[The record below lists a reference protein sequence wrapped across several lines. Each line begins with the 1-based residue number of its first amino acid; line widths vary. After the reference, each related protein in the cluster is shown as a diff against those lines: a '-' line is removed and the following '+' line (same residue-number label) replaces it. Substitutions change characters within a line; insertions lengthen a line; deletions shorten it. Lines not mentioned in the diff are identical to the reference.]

1 MRWSLTLGSIG
12 GTAIRIH
19 VTFLLFLIWLGAIYY
34 RQGGAE
40 AAWQGDR
47 RSAVEA
53 LASNPLV
60 WPLDIEQVTALYD
73 EMAQAHAQWLPDRL
87 RRI

>member
-40 AAWQGDR
+40 AAWVA
-47 RSAVEA
+47 RSG
-53 LASNPLV
+53 
-60 WPLDIEQVTALYD
+60 
-73 EMAQAHAQWLPDRL
+73 RL
-87 RRI
+87 LFFEKKLR